1 MPYSHPSQDPAI
13 REIVRE
19 ERARQREELKR
30 QKQAEKRANAKTA
43 RRNKYKQTPEDSWPT
58 FIWKE
63 FMR

>member
-13 REIVRE
+13 RELVKE
-19 ERARQREELKR
+19 ERAKQREELKR
-30 QKQAEKRANAKTA
+30 QQQAGKRATAKA
-43 RRNKYKQTPEDSWPT
+43 RRRAKHKQTPEDSWPT